1 MAILRRFR
9 AWRPNPG
16 LEKDVASYP
25 YDVLSSE
32 EARDLAQDNPHS
44 FLHVVKPEIDLP
56 VGIDLY
62 SQPVYDKA
70 KENFQTFIRDGILI
84 QERTPKLYI
93 YRQTMEGLE
102 QFGIV
107 GCVSVEDYDSD
118 VIKKHEHTRPAK
130 ERDRMTHVDVTNAN
144 AGPIFLTYKAKE
156 TINNL
161 VAEVVKSAPVY
172 DFIASDG
179 IGHTVWVIE
188 NDNISENI
196 IKEFSEIDFLYVAD
210 GHHRSASA
218 AKVANK
224 RKEVNPG
231 HSGKEEYNFFLAVL
245 FPDEQLRILD
255 YNRVVRHL
263 NDHTEEELF
272 RALDPI
278 YTVENM
284 GKEPYKPQKKGE
296 VGMYLDNMWY
306 RLTIKP
312 EIARAD
318 RDDPVKSLDI
328 SVLQT
333 NVLGPF
339 FGIDDPRT
347 SDDIDFIGG
356 IRGLEELVRLVDS
369 GKFRVAFA
377 MYPVSIE
384 ELMNIADAG
393 EVMPPKSTWFEP
405 KLRSGLLVHTLD
417 D

>member
-1 MAILRRFR
+1 MAILRKFR
-9 AWRPNPG
+9 AWRPKSG

-32 EARDLAQDNPHS
+32 EARALARDNPFS

-56 VGIDLY
+56 VGADLY

-70 KENFQTFIRDGILI
+70 KENFKKFIQEGILI
-84 QERTPKLYI
+84 QEKAPKLYI
-93 YRQTMEGLE
+93 YRQTMDGRE
-102 QFGIV
+102 QYGIV
-107 GCVSVEDYDSD
+107 GCVSVKDYDSD

-130 ERDRMTHVDVTNAN
+130 ERDRITHVDITSAN
-144 AGPIFLTYKAKE
+144 AGPIFLTYKAKD
-156 TINNL
+156 TVNSL
-161 VAEVVKSAPVY
+161 VAEVVTGTPVY
-172 DFIASDG
+172 DFVANDG
-179 IGHTVWVIE
+179 IGHTVWIIE
-188 NDNISENI
+188 NDTISEKI
-196 IKEFSEIDFLYVAD
+196 IKEFNNIDFLYVAD

-231 HSGKEEYNFFLAVL
+231 HTGEEEYNFFLAVL
-245 FPDEQLRILD
+245 FPNEQLRILD
-255 YNRVVRHL
+255 YNRVIKHL
-263 NDHTEEELF
+263 NEHTEEELF
-272 RALDPI
+272 QALGLI
-278 YTVENM
+278 YAVEDM
-284 GKEPYKPQKKGE
+284 GREPYKPQKKGE
-296 VGMYLDNMWY
+296 VGMYLEKSWY
-306 RLTIKP
+306 RLTINP
-312 EIARAD
+312 EIAHAD

-328 SVLQT
+328 SVLQD
-333 NVLGPF
+333 NILGPF

-356 IRGLEELVRLVDS
+356 IRGLEELVKLVDS

-377 MYPVSIE
+377 MYPVSIK

>member
-1 MAILRRFR
+1 MVILKKFR
-9 AWRPNPG
+9 AWRPKNG

-32 EARDLAQDNPHS
+32 EARDLAQDNPYS
-44 FLHVVKPEIDLP
+44 FLHIVKPEIDLP

-70 KENFQTFIRDGILI
+70 KENFKKFIQEGILI
-84 QERTPKLYI
+84 QDKDPKLYI
-93 YRQTMEGLE
+93 YRQTMDGRE
-102 QFGIV
+102 QYGIV

-130 ERDRMTHVDVTNAN
+130 EQDRIKHVDITNAN
-144 AGPIFLTYKAKE
+144 AGPIFLTYKARE
-156 TINNL
+156 VINSL
-161 VAEVVKSAPVY
+161 VTEAVKRAPVY

-179 IGHTVWVIE
+179 IGHTVWIIE
-188 NDNISENI
+188 DDNISERI
-196 IKEFSEIDFLYVAD
+196 IAEFSEIDFLYVAD

-224 RKEVNPG
+224 RKEANPS
-231 HSGKEEYNFFLAVL
+231 HTGKEEYNFFLAVL
-245 FPDEQLRILD
+245 FPDEQLQILD
-255 YNRVVRHL
+255 YNRVVKHL
-263 NDHTEEELF
+263 NNHTEEGLF
-272 RALDPI
+272 QML
-278 YTVENM
+278 ENTFSIDGM
-284 GKEPYKPQKKGE
+284 GAAPYKPQKKGE
-296 VGMYLDNMWY
+296 IGMYLDNTWY

-312 EIARAD
+312 DIDKTD
-318 RDDPVKSLDI
+318 RHDPVKSLDI
-328 SVLQT
+328 SVLQD

-369 GKFRVAFA
+369 GKFKVAFA
-377 MYPVSIE
+377 MYPVSIQ

-393 EVMPPKSTWFEP
+393 KVMPPKSTWFEP
-405 KLRSGLLVHTLD
+405 KLRSGLLVHTLED
-417 D
+417 